1 MSPSPQNNSLF
12 IYGTLL
18 SAQVRDKVLGKSIPD
33 SALAE
38 AIAPFYKVMKVADVH
53 YPCLLSGND
62 ADLADGAILSDVTD
76 DDLAL
81 LDRFEG
87 DNYERRPIEVISDN
101 QLVVT
106 QAYFPKIALATDA
119 PWSFESWQHKEQ
131 AAFLDK
137 DFDLDGVR
145 PPS

>member
-1 MSPSPQNNSLF
+1 MSPLSQNNSLF

-18 SAQVRDKVLGKSIPD
+18 SAQVRDNVLGKSKPD
-33 SALAE
+33 SALTE
-38 AIAPFYKVMKVADVH
+38 AIAPFYKVMKVAGVH

-87 DNYERRPIEVISDN
+87 GNYERRPIEVISDN
-101 QLVVT
+101 QLVIT
-106 QAYFPKIALATDA
+106 QAYFPKITLATDG
-119 PWSFESWQHKEQ
+119 PWSFESWQQEEQ

-145 PPS
+145 PPA